1 LQFEKLILIDWGNDI
16 ACALRQAIHIC

>member
-16 ACALRQAIHIC
+16 ACVLRPAIHIC